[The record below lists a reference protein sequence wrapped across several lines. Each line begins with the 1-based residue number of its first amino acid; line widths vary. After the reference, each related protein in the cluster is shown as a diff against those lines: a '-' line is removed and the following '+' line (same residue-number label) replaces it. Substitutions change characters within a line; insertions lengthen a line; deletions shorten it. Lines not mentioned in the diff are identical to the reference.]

1 METQSFSNSMQL
13 APQPAPRQPGHNRIR
28 RIVFFSFTLLLGI
41 VLGAIAVLLVELAIS
56 GDGQIL
62 TTAQP
67 PSNSDIIVQA
77 GINYITHLVDKELLA
92 SGMLNPS
99 NVQVMMASGDQITIN
114 RDDEII
120 FGVTRHFSI
129 VVEPLISS
137 CQLQMQVI
145 RADVAGIPVTG
156 LVANFQTR
164 INQSLL
170 AKPDSLPAGFEYCK
184 TSVRTDPKDGLFITY
199 SAKPV

>member
-13 APQPAPRQPGHNRIR
+13 APQPATQPPGRNRIR
-28 RIVFFSFTLLLGI
+28 RSLFFSFTLLLGI
-41 VLGAIAVLLVELAIS
+41 VIGAIAVLLVESAIS

-62 TTAQP
+62 ATAQP
-67 PSNSDIIVQA
+67 PSSSDIIVQA
-77 GINYITHLVDKELLA
+77 GITYVTHLVDKELRA
-92 SGMLNPS
+92 SGMLTPS
-99 NVQVMMASGDQITIN
+99 NVQVMMASGDQITISG
-114 RDDEII
+114 DDEII

-129 VVEPLISS
+129 VVQPLIRA

-145 RADVAGIPVTG
+145 RASLAGIPVTG
-156 LVANFQTR
+156 LVANFQGR
-164 INQSLL
+164 INQELQ
-170 AKPDSLPAGFEYCK
+170 AKPGGLPAGFEYCK